1 MGRKKTLG
9 ELQLAEVRY
18 RNFLE
23 RRDRYNADARAIREE
38 RDLLNR
44 KKGEV
49 RQEIVSLRSR
59 RSLILSEVRE
69 HKASRNEL
77 QRRAKELIL
86 VKRKLRGD
94 LKGGLE
100 GELMRQQERMRE
112 MDTRQQTT
120 SLTLEE
126 EEKLLS
132 DLRQIRDDVAR
143 LETIERDHGEVLQ
156 QVVEIDGSI
165 DDLFQQAEAQHR
177 LVLRKSE
184 ESQSIMEEI
193 AEKEESLSLLTAEAN
208 RIHKAFVSVRE
219 KADHYHEKAMELRE
233 RLISIK
239 RSRREE
245 YEEGRKGML
254 EQKEVVKR
262 ALEDEEAVEKAVE
275 EALSHLLKKGKLE
288 L

>member
-23 RRDRYNADARAIREE
+23 RRDRHNADARAIREE

-77 QRRAKELIL
+77 QGRAKELIL

-132 DLRQIRDDVAR
+132 DLRQVRDDVAR

-193 AEKEESLSLLTAEAN
+193 AEKEESHSLLTAEAN
-208 RIHKAFVSVRE
+208 RVHKAFVSVRE
-219 KADHYHEKAMELRE
+219 KADHYHKKAMELRE
-233 RLISIK
+233 KLISIK

-254 EQKEVVKR
+254 EQKEAVKR